1 MWTSEDPTEPGWYFW
16 RAGPGAAL
24 VPCRVQ
30 VPAYIGDTGPL
41 LAERFYLCA
50 GMKAAHMLD
59 GGEWWR
65 MPVQPP
71 EGA

>member
-1 MWTSEDPTEPGWYFW
+1 MWTSEAPARPGWYFW
-16 RAGPGAAL
+16 RARAGAEL

-30 VPAYIGDTGPL
+30 VPAYLGATGPL
-41 LAERFYLCA
+41 LVERFYLCA
-50 GMKAAHMLD
+50 GTKAADLFD

-71 EGA
+71 EVA